1 MNVKDLEILRWLQR
15 DGTLSM
21 DDLADRV
28 ALSKTAVWRRVRKL
42 EEQLVLQKRI
52 AIVNRQLLG
61 FGVTVFA
68 LIRTSQHN
76 DEWYEKF
83 STAVLSIPEI
93 LEAHRTSGDV
103 DYVLRIVA
111 RDMEDYDRVYKEL
124 IKRCEFSDV
133 SSTFVMESIKE
144 TSELPL

>member
-93 LEAHRTSGDV
+93 LEAHRASGDV

-124 IKRCEFSDV
+124 IKRCDFSDV